1 MKDIESDILVV
12 LGPTASGKTA
22 FAARLAYEYDG
33 EVVSADSRQ
42 VYREMD
48 IGTGKDYGDYK
59 VGGHPVPFHLID
71 IAEPGT
77 KYNVYEYQKDFLEV
91 YQDLKGR
98 GKMPVLCGGSGL
110 YIEAVLKGYK
120 LIHVPP
126 DYEMR
131 RSLYGKPL
139 SELKKILLS
148 YRQNLHNTTDLTS
161 VKRAV
166 RAIEIA
172 KYYSEHPEI
181 DFEYPDIQPFI
192 FGVAYD
198 RPTQRQRIT
207 ERLKQRLEYGM
218 IEEVEHLMK
227 NGLSSRDLEYY
238 GLEYKYVV
246 KYLIG
251 ELSWQQMFDQ
261 LNTAIHQFAKRQ
273 MTWFRRME
281 RNGMKIHWTDG
292 HLPLEDKLEKAKRL
306 LEGN

>member
-1 MKDIESDILVV
+1 MKDLNSDILVV

-22 FAARLAYEYDG
+22 FAAHLADEFNG
-33 EVVSADSRQ
+33 EVISADSRQ
-42 VYREMD
+42 VYKKMD
-48 IGTGKDYGDYK
+48 IGTGKDYGDYQ
-59 VGGHPVPFHLID
+59 VGDHHIPCHLID
-71 IAEPGT
+71 IVDPGN

-91 YQDLKGR
+91 YQALRRKG
-98 GKMPVLCGGSGL
+98 KLPVLCGGSGL
-110 YIEAVLKGYK
+110 YIEAVLKAYK

-126 DYEMR
+126 DDELR
-131 RSLYGKPL
+131 KSLYGKTL
-139 SELKKILLS
+139 SELRNILLS
-148 YRQNLHNTTDLTS
+148 YKQNLHNTTDLTS

-181 DFEYPDIQPFI
+181 NLEYPDIKPFI
-192 FGVAYD
+192 FGVAFD
-198 RPTQRQRIT
+198 RPTQRLRIT
-207 ERLKQRLEYGM
+207 KRLKERLEGGM

-227 NGLSSRDLEYY
+227 SGLSSSDLEYY

-251 ELSWQQMFDQ
+251 GLSYQQMFEQ

-281 RNGMKIHWTDG
+281 RNGMKIHWINADQ
-292 HLPLEDKLEKAKRL
+292 PLEDELKQAKAL
-306 LEGN
+306 LEEG

>member
-1 MKDIESDILVV
+1 MNSDILVV

-22 FAARLAYEYDG
+22 FAARLAYEFG
-33 EVVSADSRQ
+33 AEVISADSRQ
-42 VYREMD
+42 VYREMN

-59 VGGHPVPFHLID
+59 VGDRYIPYHLVD

-77 KYNVYEYQKDFLEV
+77 RYNVYEYQKDFLKV
-91 YQDLKGR
+91 YEDLKSR
-98 GKMPVLCGGSGL
+98 DILPVLCGGSGL

-126 DYEMR
+126 DPELR
-131 RSLYGKPL
+131 KSLYEKPL
-139 SELKKILLS
+139 TELKDILLS
-148 YRQNLHNTTDLTS
+148 YRQNLHNTSDLTS

-181 DFEYPDIQPFI
+181 DFDYPEIKPFI
-192 FGVAYD
+192 FGIAFD
-198 RPTQRQRIT
+198 RPVQRQRIT
-207 ERLKQRLEYGM
+207 ERLRERLEEGM

-227 NGLSSRDLEYY
+227 NGLSGSDLEYY

-246 KYLIG
+246 KYLTG
-251 ELSWQQMFDQ
+251 ELSYPQMFEQ

-281 RNGMKIHWTDG
+281 RNGMKIHWIDG
-292 HLPLEDKLEKAKRL
+292 NLPLEEKMKQAKEL
-306 LEGN
+306 LDRD

>member
-1 MKDIESDILVV
+1 MKGMNSDILVV

-22 FAARLAYEYDG
+22 FAARLAFELGG

-42 VYREMD
+42 VYKEMN
-48 IGTGKDYGDYK
+48 IGTGKDYGDYQ
-59 VGGHPVPFHLID
+59 VGERYIPYHLVD

-77 KYNVYEYQKDFLEV
+77 RYNVYEYQKDFLKV
-91 YQDLKGR
+91 YEELKSR
-98 GKMPVLCGGSGL
+98 NVLPVLCGGSGL
-110 YIEAVLKGYK
+110 YVEAVLKGYK

-126 DYEMR
+126 DPELR
-131 RSLYGKPL
+131 NSLYGKSL
-139 SELKKILLS
+139 EELKDILLS

-161 VKRAV
+161 IKRAV

-181 DFEYPDIQPFI
+181 DFDYPEIKPFI
-192 FGVAYD
+192 FGIACERTV
-198 RPTQRQRIT
+198 QRQRIT
-207 ERLKQRLEYGM
+207 QRLRERLEEGM

-227 NGLSSRDLEYY
+227 NGLSSKDLEYY

-246 KYLIG
+246 KYLVG
-251 ELSWQQMFDQ
+251 ELSYQQMFEQ

-281 RNGMKIHWTDG
+281 RNGMKIHWINADQ
-292 HLPLEDKLEKAKRL
+292 PLEDELKQARAL
-306 LEGN
+306 LKGD